1 MFTRSRLSPLP
12 EWVIPLC
19 YAVGAVPAGMILPR
33 LEHRFLTTAV
43 TSSVSTAVA
52 LTILSSI
59 TSGMIALT
67 GIVFS
72 LAFVMVQFSAVAYS
86 PRLVSW
92 ISRDPVIWHSI
103 GIFTAT
109 FLYAIGD
116 MAWIDRAGSGR
127 VPFFSTWVVILLTL
141 ASVGMFIALIQRL
154 ALLQISRMLAFTGN
168 LGRRVI
174 EQMYSPLETLASA
187 ARAEEFAKFPV
198 TQTVM
203 HSGEPQTLQA
213 VYMPALLALAM
224 QTAGRVE
231 VLASVGD
238 TLITGMPLLRVF
250 GGNHLVKDETWKR
263 AFETGTDRTF
273 EQDPKYAIRL
283 LVDIAIKALS
293 PAIND
298 PTTAVQALDQIQDHL
313 LRLGRRHLEIG
324 TVRDS
329 EGMLRLVVPHPTW
342 EDFLRLGFEEIRF
355 CGASS
360 VQVMRRM
367 RAMISDLIAA
377 LPQERHAPLE
387 HHRERLNATIARSF
401 ADEEEKLEA
410 SVEDRQGLGVPRASR
425 EASRE
430 VNK

>member
-1 MFTRSRLSPLP
+1 MYTRKRHSPLP
-12 EWVIPLC
+12 EWVVPMC
-19 YAVGAVPAGMILPR
+19 YAAGAVSAGIILPR
-33 LEHRFLTTAV
+33 LEHRFLAA
-43 TSSVSTAVA
+43 SSTLSSAVA

-86 PRLVSW
+86 PRLVAW

-109 FLYAIGD
+109 FLYAIAD
-116 MAWIDRAGSGR
+116 MAWIDRAGSSG
-127 VPFFSTWVVILLTL
+127 VPFFSTWVVILLML
-141 ASVGMFIALIQRL
+141 ASVAMFIALIQRL
-154 ALLQISRMLAFTGN
+154 ALLQISRMLTFTGD
-168 LGRRVI
+168 LGRQVI
-174 EQMYSPLETLASA
+174 ERMYPPLETPPSSTPTD
-187 ARAEEFAKFPV
+187 EFAKLPV
-198 TQTVM
+198 TQTIV
-203 HSGEPQTLQA
+203 HSGAPQALQA
-213 VYMPALLALAM
+213 IDTSALLALAT
-224 QTAGRVE
+224 QTSGRVE

-238 TLITGMPLLRVF
+238 TLITGMPLVRVF
-250 GGNHLVKDETWKR
+250 GGNQLIKDETWKR
-263 AFETGTDRTF
+263 TFETGPDRTF
-273 EQDPKYAIRL
+273 EQDPKYALRL

-313 LRLGRRHLEIG
+313 LRLGSRRLEIG
-324 TVRDS
+324 TRRDS
-329 EGMLRLVVPHPTW
+329 EKVLRLFIPHPTW
-342 EDFLRLGFEEIRF
+342 EDFLRLAFDEIRF
-355 CGASS
+355 CGATS

-377 LPQERHAPLE
+377 LPPERHTALE

-410 SVEDRQGLGVPRASR
+410 SVEDRQGLGVPRAG
-425 EASRE
+425 RE
-430 VNK
+430 VMREVAK